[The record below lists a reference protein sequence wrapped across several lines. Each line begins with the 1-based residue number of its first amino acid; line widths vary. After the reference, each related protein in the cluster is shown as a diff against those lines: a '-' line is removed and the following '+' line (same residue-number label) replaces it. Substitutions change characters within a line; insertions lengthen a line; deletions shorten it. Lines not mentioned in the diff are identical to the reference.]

1 MLRRNDKHEC
11 KICACNFK
19 PLHSFSLSVYGLAN
33 TILLTTSTT
42 LVLSFSRALH
52 SNATGKR
59 NTCLLLFVQSPQQK
73 KIKKS
78 SSQHFSKSVFIML
91 LSLSHILNT
100 FFNFSFLFQIDLMNE
115 TNFELKHMKK
125 CPICI
130 NDCHILSNSVHTFTH
145 VQIPTVKLIQWFSES
160 C

>member
-1 MLRRNDKHEC
+1 MNVRYVRATSNLSIRSLFQLMDWPIPFCSQLVR
-11 KICACNFK
+11 
-19 PLHSFSLSVYGLAN
+19 HSFSLSHVHSTQMQQAKEIHVYFY
-33 TILLTTSTT
+33 
-42 LVLSFSRALH
+42 SFSL
-52 SNATGKR
+52 R
-59 NTCLLLFVQSPQQK
+59 NNK

-145 VQIPTVKLIQWFSES
+145 V
-160 C
+160 